1 MVAERSKAAQELM
14 EAFAR
19 FKRSH
24 WQNIPGVSLRPREI
38 MVLRW
43 IQKRAGIAAC
53 TENAAQAG
61 ATAGIR
67 ADTTAGIRA
76 DTTAATRAGTTAGAR
91 TGAHEVG
98 VTISEVSDVFGVTPP
113 TVTQLINGLE
123 ESGYVKRAADPDD
136 RRAVRITLTDMGE
149 EVLNKALDAH
159 FAALDGLVNYLGE
172 EDSHTLA
179 ELLSRAY
186 TYFSQRR

>member
-67 ADTTAGIRA
+67 ADTTA
-76 DTTAATRAGTTAGAR
+76 ATRAGTTAGAR

-98 VTISEVSDVFGVTPP
+98 VTISEVSDAFGVTPP
-113 TVTQLINGLE
+113 TVTQLVNGLE
-123 ESGYVKRAADPDD
+123 ERGYVRRAADPDD
-136 RRAVRITLTDMGE
+136 RRAVRITLTDRGE
-149 EVLNKALDAH
+149 DVLNKALDAH